1 MRAQVMIFDVDGTL
15 YQTEKVAVPA
25 FRSAFDQLIEK
36 GIYQGDIPSQEHIIS
51 CFGMTIPELWETLLP
66 NASMDV
72 RDQANELVAQ
82 AEIRLMEQGKG
93 ELYPGVKET
102 LQQLHSQGVK
112 LYTAS
117 NGEKR
122 YVETVAETT
131 GIAPLFTK
139 LFTAGEYKT
148 EKKEQLVRLVLEH
161 AGTDQAVMVGDRR
174 SDITAGKVNHL
185 FTVGCDFGFAGQ
197 NELVEA
203 DRIINNF
210 PDLLSKVKEGQDNQ
224 R

>member
-1 MRAQVMIFDVDGTL
+1 MNTKVMIFDVDGTL

-25 FRSAFDQLIEK
+25 FLTAFDQLKEK
-36 GIYQGDIPSQEHIIS
+36 GLYQGDSPTEDKIIS

-66 NASMDV
+66 DASMDV
-72 RDQANELVAQ
+72 RDQANELVAH
-82 AEIRLMEQGKG
+82 AEISLMEQGKG

-102 LQQLHSQGVK
+102 LQQLRDQGVK

-117 NGEKR
+117 NGEQR

-139 LFTAGEYKT
+139 LFSAGEYKT
-148 EKKEQLVRLVLEH
+148 KKKEDLVKLVLEH
-161 AGTDQAVMVGDRR
+161 AGTQNAIMVGDRK
-174 SDITAGKVNHL
+174 SDITAGRANNL

-203 DRIINNF
+203 DVVIQRF
-210 PDLLSKVKEGQDNQ
+210 PDLLSKVK
-224 R
+224 